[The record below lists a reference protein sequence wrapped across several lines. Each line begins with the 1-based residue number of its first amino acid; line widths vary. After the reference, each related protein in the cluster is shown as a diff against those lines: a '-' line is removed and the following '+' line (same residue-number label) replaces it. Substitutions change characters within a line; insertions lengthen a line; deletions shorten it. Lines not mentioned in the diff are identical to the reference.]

1 MSQERLF
8 LFQIGPVQS
17 FIAAARRTQDLYVGS
32 RLLSILASAGVE
44 AVRNRVGDSRLLF
57 PVVLGSGNL
66 PKSVPHRF
74 SFISDQQPTELAQ
87 QIEDA
92 IRERWQNIAEQVGQW
107 LYDQIGGGSWE
118 DIFMKQVTAWLEFYW
133 VAVDY
138 DSNAHGEAYQRAV
151 RAMAARKQ
159 GRTFTQVYEPGIK
172 CTLTGAQ
179 SALPLDWKRLKKAI
193 HDNQDIIL
201 RDSEQLG
208 ALATIKR
215 FAGKRFAAVP
225 GIDET
230 SFPDTTTIAGG
241 TREDDEENDRPLY
254 LAVLHMDGDRMGK
267 RLSDMQRAEEH
278 REFSRQLAGFAEITV
293 PDIIQEQ
300 VKKPPKNQRGTGAL
314 VYAGGDDVLALLPL
328 WAALPCSDAIRRAFE
343 DQIDGTMSAG
353 IAITPHKL
361 PLDGALDEARLAEK
375 HAKNRHKRNAIVVR
389 QNTGQIREAGANWDI
404 ARLIQDIQFCFEED
418 YLSGKLGYDMLDVAH
433 DLSGKGSPLPP
444 EAISYE
450 VLRLLKRRTA
460 EGLDKEL
467 QKQIIRLADGFDQL
481 GNSEVVGWEAL
492 ANWVI
497 LARFLAKGAAGI

>member
-8 LFQIGPVQS
+8 LCQIGPVQS

-44 AVRNRVGDSRLLF
+44 AVRHYVGDSSLIF
-57 PVVLGSGNL
+57 PVVLDNGKL

-107 LYDQIGGGSWE
+107 LYDQIGGGGWE

-151 RAMAARKQ
+151 GAMAARKQ

-172 CTLTGAQ
+172 CTITGAQ

-267 RLSDMQRAEEH
+267 WLSDMQTTEEH
-278 REFSRQLAGFAEITV
+278 REFSRQLAEFAEITV
-293 PDIIQEQ
+293 PHIIQEQ

-328 WAALPCSDAIRRAFE
+328 WAALRCSDAIRRAFE

-361 PLDGALDEARLAEK
+361 PLDGALEEARTAAEK
-375 HAKNRHKRNAIVVR
+375 RAKKHYGRNAICIR

-404 ARLIQDIQFCFEED
+404 AQLMLDIQFCFEED
-418 YLSGKLGYDMLDVAH
+418 YLSGKLGYDLLTVSHELAIESTVPS
-433 DLSGKGSPLPP
+433 L
-444 EAISYE
+444 AISHE
-450 VLRLLKRRTA
+450 ALRLLKRRTK
-460 EGLDKEL
+460 EGLDGDIKN
-467 QKQIIRLADGFDQL
+467 KIADLARDFDRL
-481 GNSEVVGWEAL
+481 GNSEIVGWQSL

-497 LARFLAKGAAGI
+497 LARFLAKGAKA

>member
-8 LFQIGPVQS
+8 LCQIGPVQS

-32 RLLSILASAGVE
+32 RLLSILASAGVK
-44 AVRNRVGDSRLLF
+44 AVRNRVGDSSLLF
-57 PVVLGSGNL
+57 PVVLDSGDL

-74 SFISDQQPTELAQ
+74 AFISNQNPTELAKE
-87 QIEDA
+87 IEKA
-92 IRERWQNIAEQVGQW
+92 VRGQW
-107 LYDQIGGGSWE
+107 ESIANTVGNWIHDKVGGGEWE
-118 DIFMKQVTAWLEFYW
+118 GVFMSQVNTWLEFYW

-138 DSNAHGEAYQRAV
+138 DSNAHGDAYQRAV

-201 RDSEQLG
+201 RDNERLG

-215 FAGKRFAAVP
+215 FAGKQFAAVSDI
-225 GIDET
+225 GET

-241 TREDDEENDRPLY
+241 TREDDQEDDRPLY

-267 RLSDMQRAEEH
+267 RLSDMQTAEKH
-278 REFSRQLAGFAEITV
+278 REFSRQLAAFAEITV
-293 PDIIQEQ
+293 PHIIQEQ
-300 VKKPPKNQRGTGAL
+300 VKKPPKNQRGTGDL

-328 WAALPCSDAIRRAFE
+328 WAALPCADAIRQAFE
-343 DQIDGTMSAG
+343 AEIGGTMSAG

-375 HAKNRHKRNAIVVR
+375 HAKNRHKRNAVVVR

-404 ARLIQDIQFCFEED
+404 ARLIQDIQICFEED
-418 YLSGKLGYDMLDVAH
+418 YLSGKLGYDLLTVSHELAIESTVPS
-433 DLSGKGSPLPP
+433 L
-444 EAISYE
+444 AISHE
-450 VLRLLKRRTA
+450 ALRLLKRRTT
-460 EGLDKEL
+460 EGLDDDIKN
-467 QKQIIRLADGFDQL
+467 KIADLARDFDQL
-481 GNSEVVGWEAL
+481 GNSEIVGWQSL

>member
-8 LFQIGPVQS
+8 LCQIGPVQS

-44 AVRNRVGDSRLLF
+44 AVRNRVGDSSLIF
-57 PVVLGSGNL
+57 PVVLDNGNL

-74 SFISDQQPTELAQ
+74 SFISDQQSTELAQ

-107 LYDQIGGGSWE
+107 LYDKVGGGDWE
-118 DIFMKQVTAWLEFYW
+118 DVFVNQVNAWLEFYW

-138 DSNAHGEAYQRAV
+138 DSTAHGEAYQRAV

-201 RDSEQLG
+201 RVNEQLG

-230 SFPDTTTIAGG
+230 NFPDTTTIAGG
-241 TREDDEENDRPLY
+241 TREDDDENDRPLY

-267 RLSDMQRAEEH
+267 RLSDMQTAEEH
-278 REFSRQLAGFAEITV
+278 REFSRQLAAFAETSV
-293 PDIIQEQ
+293 PSIIQEQ

-328 WAALPCSDAIRRAFE
+328 WAALPCSDAIRKAFE
-343 DQIDGTMSAG
+343 DQTGSTMSAG

-361 PLDGALDEARLAEK
+361 PLDGALDEARSAEK
-375 HAKNRHKRNAIVVR
+375 QAKNHYKRNAIVVR

-404 ARLIQDIQFCFEED
+404 AQLMQDIQFCFEEG
-418 YLSGKLGYDMLDVAH
+418 YLSGKLGYDLLTVSRELAV
-433 DLSGKGSPLPP
+433 GSTVPSLAIYH
-444 EAISYE
+444 EA
-450 VLRLLKRRTA
+450 LRLLKHRTA
-460 EGLDKEL
+460 EGLDGDTKN
-467 QKQIIRLADGFDQL
+467 KIADLARDFKRL
-481 GNSEVVGWEAL
+481 GNSEIVSWQSL